1 MIAFAILILVNAYI
15 FMKTGE
21 SPAIQAAAGE
31 KGWTIFGTMGCGWT
45 RKQLE
50 HMKKVKKPFT
60 FVDCDK
66 GGCDGVDAFPTIVAP
81 DGEKHVGYKE
91 V

>member
-1 MIAFAILILVNAYI
+1 MIVIVILILANAYI
-15 FMKTGE
+15 FMNTGKA
-21 SPAIQAAAGE
+21 STQAAPGE
-31 KGWTIFGTMGCGWT
+31 KGWTVFGTMGCGWT

-50 HMKKVKKPFT
+50 HMKKVNKPFT

-66 GGCDGVDAFPTIVAP
+66 GKCDGMDAYPVIVAP
-81 DGEKHVGYKE
+81 DGEKHVGFKE

>member
-1 MIAFAILILVNAYI
+1 
-15 FMKTGE
+15 
-21 SPAIQAAAGE
+21 
-31 KGWTIFGTMGCGWT
+31 MGCGWT

-50 HMKKVKKPFT
+50 HMKKAGKPHK

-66 GGCDGVDAFPTIVAP
+66 EDCKKVEAFPTIVAP
-81 DGEKHVGYKE
+81 NGEEHVGFKE